1 MRYHKITHFKVNY
14 IISLSERVIDI
25 IRGVIPCHKASHFMS
40 NFMLKKNHV
49 NFHSNLSNYSCV
61 SFIQKYNKILFQKCS
76 KILFQ
81 KYNKVLFQSP
91 RQFCS
96 KRQGKDNITNCFRHY
111 LQSATAKKYF
121 QACNACDTVFNCDIV
136 ILFLIVISH
145 AMLVMLFLIVSMIDI
160 L

>member
-1 MRYHKITHFKVNY
+1 MSQGE
-14 IISLSERVIDI
+14 SLHVKLH
-25 IRGVIPCHKASHFMS
+25 V
-40 NFMLKKNHV
+40 KKNHV

-61 SFIQKYNKILFQKCS
+61 SFIQKYNNILFQKCS
-76 KILFQ
+76 KILFQKYNKVLFQKCNKVLLQKYHKILFQ

-111 LQSATAKKYF
+111 LQSATAKKIF
-121 QACNACDTVFNCDIV
+121 P
-136 ILFLIVISH
+136 
-145 AMLVMLFLIVSMIDI
+145 SMQC

>member
-1 MRYHKITHFKVNY
+1 MSQGE
-14 IISLSERVIDI
+14 SLHVKLH
-25 IRGVIPCHKASHFMS
+25 V
-40 NFMLKKNHV
+40 KKNHV

-76 KILFQ
+76 KILFQKYNKVLFQKCNKVLLQKYHKILFQ

-136 ILFLIVISH
+136 ILFLIVILWYR
-145 AMLVMLFLIVSMIDI
+145 MQCLWCCF
-160 L
+160 